1 MDPAE
6 ARGTVESAAWV
17 TGAADGDRQLAIDG
31 MLLLCVVGST
41 VHGLAVKD
49 GVEDL
54 DVMGLCCEP
63 ARRVL
68 GLEPF
73 EQWVGRTKGM
83 GQRSEAGDV
92 DAVVYSLRKWTRLA
106 LQGNPTVLLP
116 LFVPPDHVL
125 IETSAGTALR
135 EMSDAFA
142 SRRAGHRFLGYA
154 TAQRERLE
162 GTRGQLRVHRPELV
176 ALYGFDTKFAGHL
189 LRLVHQGIEYLT
201 TGRLVLPI
209 PDPLGAHLRNV
220 RTGKVALPD
229 VIAEA
234 AEAEARLK
242 DLLTTSPLPEHPDVA
257 RVEAFLLQTYRDAWG
272 WSGGDLR
279 RV

>member
-1 MDPAE
+1 MDPIE
-6 ARGTVESAAWV
+6 AGAAMEAAVWV
-17 TGAADGDRQLAIDG
+17 TGAEDADRQLAIDG
-31 MLLLCVVGST
+31 TLLLCVVGST

-63 ARRVL
+63 PRRVI

-106 LQGNPTVLLP
+106 LHGNPTVLLP

-125 IETSAGTALR
+125 IETPLGSELR
-135 EMSDAFA
+135 AMAEAFA

-189 LRLVHQGIEYLT
+189 LRLVHQGIEYLS

-209 PDPLGAHLRNV
+209 PDPLGAHLRDV
-220 RTGKVALPD
+220 RTGKVALSD

-234 AEAEARLK
+234 AEAEARLTA
-242 DLLTTSPLPEHPDVA
+242 LLTTSPLPEHPDVD
-257 RVEAFLLQTYRDAWG
+257 RVEAFLLRAYRERWG
-272 WSGGDLR
+272 W
-279 RV
+279 